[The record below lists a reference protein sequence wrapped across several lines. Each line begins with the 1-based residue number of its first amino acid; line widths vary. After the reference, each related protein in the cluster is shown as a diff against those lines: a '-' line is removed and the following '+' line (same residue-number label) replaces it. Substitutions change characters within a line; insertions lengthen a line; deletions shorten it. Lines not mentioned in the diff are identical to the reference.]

1 MTLETLKK
9 RSSFL
14 YVREGSKWI
23 APSLVL
29 QTRKRPD
36 VDAHDLD
43 ASNGSLSDTLPRF
56 GFTASKK
63 VGNAVKRNRAKR
75 RLREAVRQLA
85 LDKGAKP
92 SRTGYDYVLIARQDT
107 IRLSFDDIL
116 RDMRFAFSRVHGKRK
131 HSSKKR

>member
-1 MTLETLKK
+1 MPLETLKS
-9 RSSFL
+9 RSNFL

-29 QTRKRPD
+29 QARKRPCAD
-36 VDAHDLD
+36 TPDL
-43 ASNGSLSDTLPRF
+43 NIQGSGAADLLPRF

-63 VGNAVKRNRAKR
+63 VGNAVRRNRAKR

-92 SRTGYDYVLIARQDT
+92 SQAGYDYVLIARQDT

-116 RDMRFAFSRVHGKRK
+116 QDMRFAFERVHGKRR
-131 HSSKKR
+131 HFSRKR